1 MSVSVGLIALFSV
14 TSANLQLYVS
24 SNGADANNRNCSK
37 QKPCGTLYWSSYVRH
52 NHEPFNLSNDVEIII
67 NGINYNNVSYWG
79 SHSVDCSCLPIIIT
93 LPLTFTFNI
102 SSEWLELAA
111 CNEECFTSQYLIKGE
126 LPFNDDKLVINNWVV
141 SDTFQTEWITSFIQ
155 LTIGTVILNNCTF
168 EHLQIWSSLWSFDV
182 YSIEI
187 YDCNFYDILVNQERW
202 NQEHIGEFMIGFIYV
217 THGYFIMNNL
227 NVSDIRMWWTHFI
240 FGEGIKDGT
249 ISNSSFHTT
258 QFKPEYAQ
266 TYSLIYMQH
275 VHLNTF
281 DKLIINNSSFENIIS
296 GGVLN
301 IGIGTHGNII
311 FANNIITTSHL
322 WSQALA
328 YNDIALIM
336 VTETAKLTM
345 DNISLTYVWMDKID
359 EVCNI
364 WKRDVPITGQNYI
377 DVYCQVPYRFI
388 RSAGLIVMN
397 DIYITND
404 LNQNGLYDFRDR
416 YLLLTNITSI
426 ENISSVGI
434 HFEPDIYS
442 YANAIIYNDRGQ
454 LVMDSILIYGV
465 ALHVSV
471 LYNTGI
477 AFVSDLN
484 LSHPNYYYN
493 NSDKINVKTL
503 IEVIYNV
510 GVHSGLT
517 DEQCKNNN
525 ECYSDHIN
533 LELTNGV
540 IIIDNSN
547 INGGVIGIYDHSG
560 YIELYETVISN
571 VLISIYAWN
580 SVSVKIKFCDFNN
593 IGHYHKADFI
603 SLCWVYNMG
612 RWMDHS
618 MFFWNVKNISIAH
631 NIFNYFPLTDYIF
644 FWNGDRLRETNAI
657 ITDNDFMNPITS
669 NTFTTHHF
677 EPFALI
683 GIKYNGW
690 ISNLNESKYHL
701 VNFKGYWN
709 LIKFINN
716 IFYPNDIISIS
727 NKTACL
733 FIDDYNWIVTNES
746 YNCISGNIFH
756 GIAVQINSGILTSCI
771 HPQLSFH
778 NRNNNTYCW

>member
-1 MSVSVGLIALFSV
+1 
-14 TSANLQLYVS
+14 
-24 SNGADANNRNCSK
+24 
-37 QKPCGTLYWSSYVRH
+37 
-52 NHEPFNLSNDVEIII
+52 
-67 NGINYNNVSYWG
+67 
-79 SHSVDCSCLPIIIT
+79 
-93 LPLTFTFNI
+93 
-102 SSEWLELAA
+102 
-111 CNEECFTSQYLIKGE
+111 
-126 LPFNDDKLVINNWVV
+126 
-141 SDTFQTEWITSFIQ
+141 
-155 LTIGTVILNNCTF
+155 
-168 EHLQIWSSLWSFDV
+168 
-182 YSIEI
+182 
-187 YDCNFYDILVNQERW
+187 
-202 NQEHIGEFMIGFIYV
+202 MIGFIYV

-416 YLLLTNITSI
+416 YLLSTNITSI
-426 ENISSVGI
+426 ENISSIGI

-778 NRNNNTYCW
+778 NRNNNTYCWSEFGAFDEDINTESYNDLFIATQIGIPIIKLFDHAQMIMDNATISTNFSMSNIDSSNNINSTYNLFSMNSLNGIISFLDVIIDDINQPIDIKYDKECINYCIRLYDSNLFNMIHQLHLDCQNITQTLETISLKNAQNIEIINQTT